1 MREREA
7 KGEGKRQEKGEGET
21 RRCTGFSKVILSHM
35 SNIGKKQW

>member
-21 RRCTGFSKVILSHM
+21 RRCTDFSKVILSHM